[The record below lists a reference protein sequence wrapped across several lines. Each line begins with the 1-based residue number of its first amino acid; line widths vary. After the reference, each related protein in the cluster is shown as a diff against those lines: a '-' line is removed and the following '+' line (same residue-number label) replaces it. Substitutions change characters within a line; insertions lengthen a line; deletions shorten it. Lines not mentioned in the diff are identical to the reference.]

1 MFDFLFFQED
11 VPSKG
16 YLAGDLK
23 PIYAVPA
30 LIIIFLAGGYLEGL
44 DHAAGF

>member
-1 MFDFLFFQED
+1 MLDFLFFQED

-16 YLAGDLK
+16 YRAGDLK

-30 LIIIFLAGGYLEGL
+30 LIILFLAAGYLEGL

>member
-16 YLAGDLK
+16 YYAGDLK
-23 PIYAVPA
+23 PIYAISA
-30 LIIIFLAGGYLEGL
+30 LIIVFLAGGYLEGL
-44 DHAAGF
+44 DQAGGF

>member
-30 LIIIFLAGGYLEGL
+30 LILCFLAAGYLEGL
-44 DHAAGF
+44 NHSAGF